1 MTATTTHA
9 WRYQV
14 GVTYATVHILAQVKM
29 GANQRAD
36 RYWVRMLCCGTE
48 CEQSHSQIR
57 ERIRRPEAKSCRHCF
72 TGPASWTPVVMAVPD
87 QPVWEPGEVL
97 GPVVLL
103 QQESE
108 KSWRIRWV
116 HCGREEVLTRH
127 RLTDLMNKVRRGL
140 NPLCRV
146 CAREAASRRARNLPP
161 PSPVYVPLVAPP
173 AASGQ
178 ALLDNS
184 SPPPPLTLRKEPYL
198 PDWLIGPERIW
209 PRPPSLPRQPAIW
222 GTQL

>member
-1 MTATTTHA
+1 MTATHT
-9 WRYQV
+9 WRYEV
-14 GVTYATVHILAQVKM
+14 GVTYATVHILAQVKV

-87 QPVWEPGEVL
+87 QPVWEPGEAL

-140 NPLCRV
+140 HPLCRV
-146 CAREAASRRARNLPP
+146 CAREAASRRAKDLPLSPP
-161 PSPVYVPLVAPP
+161 PAPVYVPLVAPP
-173 AASGQ
+173 APVA
-178 ALLDNS
+178 
-184 SPPPPLTLRKEPYL
+184 PPKTTYY
-198 PDWLIGPERIW
+198 PDWLVGPAQSW
-209 PRPPSLPRQPAIW
+209 PRPPSLAGQPATLW
-222 GTQL
+222 GAPW